1 MEVEVIKM
9 NKCIFT
15 GKVISIQKPIGK
27 GPAFIKIAANREYL
41 SKENKPITDIVPL
54 KCWGKWAEEAV
65 KLKINDMIT
74 VNAHVKISSYNV
86 ADEKRWSTDLEVD
99 YIENL
104 LEMKF
109 SVGNTNN
116 NQCEFAVTEDKNT
129 IEVNKNIGNNNLGAN
144 SKELEEDKSLIMNNR
159 TEDVFGDIEAVGEFD
174 PFEGFN

>member
-1 MEVEVIKM
+1 M

-15 GKVISIQKPIGK
+15 GKVISIQKPMGK

-41 SKENKPITDIVPL
+41 SKENKPITDLIPL

-86 ADEKRWSTDLEVD
+86 ADEKRWSTDIEVD

-104 LEMKF
+104 LEMNF

-116 NQCEFAVTEDKNT
+116 NQCEFAVTEEKNT
-129 IEVNKNIGNNNLGAN
+129 TVVNDNIGNNNIENNNKLD
-144 SKELEEDKSLIMNNR
+144 SFSELTTDNK
-159 TEDVFGDIEAVGEFD
+159 TEDVFGDIEAVGDFD